1 MLLTSST
8 PEVRQAA
15 ASLLGFVF
23 NAVAALSLGLGSGG
37 GHQLNDTRAKG
48 HSHWWLL

>member
-1 MLLTSST
+1 MPLTLST
-8 PEVRQAA
+8 PEVRSAA
-15 ASLLGFVF
+15 ALLLGFVF
-23 NAVAALSLGLGSGG
+23 DAVAVLSLGLGSGG